1 MIFKTRVDLFYK
13 LVVGFVFLLFS
24 FVLFNVD
31 FETESF
37 GFYFILIIQ
46 ITILF
51 FLIGSALTTKFI
63 ISETE
68 LICKTFY
75 WRKKIPFKS
84 IRRVEKQT
92 SLYAGRKIT
101 TATKGLIVYYN
112 KYDELLISP
121 ENEFVFIEEL
131 TKRIESFSN

>member
-13 LVVGFVFLLFS
+13 LVVVFVFLLFS
-24 FVLFNVD
+24 FVLFNID
-31 FETESF
+31 FEKDSF

-51 FLIGSALTTKFI
+51 FFIASALTTKFI
-63 ISETE
+63 ISDTE

-75 WRKKIPFKS
+75 WKKKIPFYL
-84 IRRVEKQT
+84 IRKVEKQT
-92 SLYAGRKIT
+92 GLYAGWKIN
-101 TATKGLIVYYN
+101 TAYKGLIVYYN

-121 ENEFVFIEEL
+121 ENELAFIEEL
-131 TKRIESFSN
+131 TKRLEEFK

>member
-13 LVVGFVFLLFS
+13 LVVVFVFLLFS
-24 FVLFNVD
+24 FILFNIN
-31 FETESF
+31 FETDFF

-51 FLIGSALTTKFI
+51 FFIGSALTTKFI
-63 ISETE
+63 ISDTE

-75 WRKKIPFKS
+75 WKKS
-84 IRRVEKQT
+84 IPLNLIRKVEKQT
-92 SLYAGRKIT
+92 NLFAGWKIA
-101 TATKGLIVYYN
+101 TAYKGVIVHYN

-121 ENEFVFIEEL
+121 ENELGFINEL
-131 TKRIESFSN
+131 NKSINKIK

>member
-13 LVVGFVFLLFS
+13 LVVVFVFLLFS
-24 FVLFNVD
+24 FILFNIN
-31 FETESF
+31 FETDFF

-51 FLIGSALTTKFI
+51 FFIGSAFTTKFI
-63 ISETE
+63 ISDTE

-75 WRKKIPFKS
+75 WKKS
-84 IRRVEKQT
+84 IPLNLIRKVEKQT
-92 SLYAGRKIT
+92 NLFAGWKIS
-101 TATKGLIVYYN
+101 TAYKGVIVHYN

-121 ENEFVFIEEL
+121 ENELGFINEL
-131 TKRIESFSN
+131 NKRIDKIK

>member
-13 LVVGFVFLLFS
+13 LVVVFVFLLFS
-24 FVLFNVD
+24 FILFNIN
-31 FETESF
+31 FETDFF

-51 FLIGSALTTKFI
+51 FFIGSALTTKFI
-63 ISETE
+63 ISDTE

-75 WRKKIPFKS
+75 WKKS
-84 IRRVEKQT
+84 IPLNLIRKVEKQT
-92 SLYAGRKIT
+92 NLFAGWKIS
-101 TATKGLIVYYN
+101 TAYKGVIVHYN

-121 ENEFVFIEEL
+121 ENELGFINEL
-131 TKRIESFSN
+131 NKRIDKIK

>member
-13 LVVGFVFLLFS
+13 LVVVFVFLLFS
-24 FVLFNVD
+24 FILFNIN
-31 FETESF
+31 FETNFF

-51 FLIGSALTTKFI
+51 FFIGSALTTKFI
-63 ISETE
+63 ISDTE

-75 WRKKIPFKS
+75 WKKS
-84 IRRVEKQT
+84 IPLNLIRKVEKQT
-92 SLYAGRKIT
+92 NIFAGWKIS
-101 TATKGLIVYYN
+101 TAYKGVIVHYN

-121 ENEFVFIEEL
+121 ENELGFINEL
-131 TKRIESFSN
+131 NKRINKIK

>member
-13 LVVGFVFLLFS
+13 LVVVFVFLLFS
-24 FVLFNVD
+24 FILFNIN
-31 FETESF
+31 FETDFF

-51 FLIGSALTTKFI
+51 FFIGSAFTTKFI
-63 ISETE
+63 ISDKE

-75 WRKKIPFKS
+75 WKKS
-84 IRRVEKQT
+84 IPLNLIRKVEKQT
-92 SLYAGRKIT
+92 NLFAGWKIS
-101 TATKGLIVYYN
+101 TAYKGVIVHYN

-121 ENEFVFIEEL
+121 ENELGFINEL
-131 TKRIESFSN
+131 HKRINKIK